1 MEVKGIPLIEPGDM
15 TDIERF
21 RLVVS
26 PAERSVEIY
35 AQSHRG
41 SISGPRSYENA
52 VCAIGEAHTG
62 ARTSPFMTINEDAAW
77 DMFKEMCRVYA
88 GDYSV
93 LEFNE
98 IGKTME
104 VKKPGGGGGRFIPA
118 GERTPLEAQLLE
130 KVDLLERLLTAKDDN
145 LADLRAMLPTA
156 VECSGDLK
164 PLEIEQLLR
173 GPGEPLTPAKKGERY

>member
-1 MEVKGIPLIEPGDM
+1 MEPGDL
-15 TDIERF
+15 TDIEQI

-26 PAERSVEIY
+26 PASRSVEIH
-35 AQSHRG
+35 ARG
-41 SISGPRSYENA
+41 HSTHLGSQVYEGA
-52 VCAIGEAHTG
+52 VCTCQDAHIGVRYE
-62 ARTSPFMTINEDAAW
+62 PLMTLHEDAAW

-88 GDYSV
+88 GDHSV

-98 IGKTME
+98 ISKTME

-130 KVDLLERLLTAKDDN
+130 KVDLLERLIAAKDEN
-145 LADLRAMLPTA
+145 LADVRSLLPSA
-156 VECSGDLK
+156 VEYGCDLK

-173 GPGEPLTPAKKGERY
+173 EPGTPLTPTKKGEGY

>member
-1 MEVKGIPLIEPGDM
+1 MEGKGIPLREPGDM

-26 PAERSVEIY
+26 PAERSVEVY
-35 AQSHRG
+35 AQSHNPHT
-41 SISGPRSYENA
+41 GPKCYELA
-52 VCAIGEAHTG
+52 VCAVGEAHTG
-62 ARTSPFMTINEDAAW
+62 IRTQPFMTLHEDAAW

-145 LADLRAMLPTA
+145 LLDLRAMLPTT
-156 VECSGDLK
+156 VEYSGDLK

-173 GPGEPLTPAKKGERY
+173 EPGTPLTPAKKGERY